1 MIMNFENKD
10 GRQDYLNKKLDD
22 LIEGINASY
31 GQSLLNELVKR
42 LHRTIEDFNE
52 EFEGIIGDL
61 KDNSERRNQIIHDL
75 MEGKELAKKI
85 NSSPSNNSNDDEND
99 DENDDAADAE
109 PTEMSAWEKRLEG
122 LE

>member
-1 MIMNFENKD
+1 MNFENKE

-22 LIEGINASY
+22 LIEGINTSY

-75 MEGKELAKKI
+75 MEGKELAKKN
-85 NSSPSNNSNDDEND
+85 NSVPSNKSNEDNDD
-99 DENDDAADAE
+99 NDDAPDAE